1 MMVLRNTI
9 LVSLLLACSGCV
21 EIAGTFVGNIAA
33 DQALKQYDKYEK
45 DKKNDTGQEIPKKA
59 I

>member
-21 EIAGTFVGNIAA
+21 NVLGTFTGNILAN
-33 DQALKQYDKYEK
+33 QAIKQYDKYEK
-45 DKKNDTGQEIPKKA
+45 NKDKKNETR
-59 I
+59 